1 MTLVILPQSLQ
12 CRLKAVFSAVCQ
24 VSPPTSPVH
33 LYRSPGSSHTLSRQE
48 ELAPGK
54 DQRKAACA
62 HVHQTSQC
70 ILFKRRRSKSI
81 LVDMNYERYI
91 LSRLNC
97 NPNIR
102 TLYLSA
108 AAKVSSTNV
117 WQTPML
123 CQRAANMKI

>member
-12 CRLKAVFSAVCQ
+12 RRLKAVFSAVCQ

-91 LSRLNC
+91 CLVSTATPIFEPCICLLQLKFPQQMYGKPLCCVKERL
-97 NPNIR
+97 
-102 TLYLSA
+102 T
-108 AAKVSSTNV
+108 
-117 WQTPML
+117 
-123 CQRAANMKI
+123 